1 MKRVLVA
8 EPIADAG
15 VELLREHYE
24 VDVGLNG
31 DLAEQ
36 IGAYDG
42 IVIRSAT
49 KLTADVL
56 ERADRLK
63 VIGRA
68 GVGVDNVDV
77 ETATRRGIVVANA
90 PESTVVSAAEHTI
103 GLLLALS
110 RNIPQAHAALKEGRW
125 ERGRYDAI
133 VIRSATSL
141 TAELIERAERLKVI
155 GRAGV
160 GIDNVDVDAATRRGI
175 VVANA
180 PESTVV
186 SAAEHTIGLLVALSR
201 NIPQAHAALKQG
213 RWERKTYGGVE
224 LAGKTLGVLGFGRI
238 GQQVARRAAG
248 LGMRVV
254 AYDPF
259 VTADRF
265 RELGVERVDRVDDVY
280 AIADFLTLHLP
291 LTDETRRSVGAPAF
305 GKMRDGVRIINA
317 ARGELIDEDALLEAL
332 RSGKVGGAALD
343 VFSTE
348 PYSGPLLEL
357 DNVVATPHL
366 AASTEEAQDRAG
378 VIIAEQVAAALEG
391 GLVTNAVNIPVI
403 GAEDL
408 EVLGAYIP
416 LAAKLG
422 RLAMELAEGRVDELR
437 LTYFGALAQ
446 YDTRLLTVAAL
457 NGAFQGRSD
466 QPVNYVN
473 APVIAAERGVEVREE
488 RRRSS
493 RDYTN
498 LLRVEAV
505 SEGAELRVAGTT
517 MGNDNRLW
525 LVSALGF
532 ELDMELAPRLVVFRY
547 DDVPGVIGKVG
558 TLFGN
563 AGVNIANMTVS
574 RTRQGG
580 QALMV
585 LSIDTPSPPELVERI
600 HAEFDDARFISLE

>member
-1 MKRVLVA
+1 MSKVLVREEIA
-8 EPIADAG
+8 EAG
-15 VELLREHYE
+15 VRLLRDRGFE
-24 VDVGLNG
+24 VDVDGDS
-31 DLAEQ
+31 DLAE
-36 IGAYDG
+36 
-42 IVIRSAT
+42 
-49 KLTADVL
+49 
-56 ERADRLK
+56 
-63 VIGRA
+63 
-68 GVGVDNVDV
+68 
-77 ETATRRGIVVANA
+77 
-90 PESTVVSAAEHTI
+90 TI
-103 GLLLALS
+103 
-110 RNIPQAHAALKEGRW
+110 
-125 ERGRYDAI
+125 GRYDAI
-133 VIRSATSL
+133 IVRSATKV
-141 TAELIERAERLKVI
+141 TADLIARADNLKVI

-160 GIDNVDVDAATRRGI
+160 GIDNVDVEAATRRGI

-180 PESTVV
+180 PESTVI
-186 SAAEHTIGLLVALSR
+186 SAAEHTIGLLVALTR

-224 LAGKTLGVLGFGRI
+224 LADKTLGVLGFGRI

-259 VTADRF
+259 VSRDRF
-265 RELGVERVDRVDDVY
+265 RELGVERVENQDDVY
-280 AIADFLTLHLP
+280 AAADFLTLHLP
-291 LTDETRRSVGAPAF
+291 LTDETRESLNAHAF
-305 GKMRDGVRIINA
+305 GKMRDGVRIVNA
-317 ARGELIDEDALLEAL
+317 ARGALVDEADLLDALK
-332 RSGKVGGAALD
+332 SGKVGGAALD

-357 DNVVATPHL
+357 DNVVVTPHL

-378 VIIAEQVAAALEG
+378 VIIAEQVAAALQG
-391 GLVTNAVNIPVI
+391 GLVSNAVNIPVI

-422 RLAMELAEGRVDELR
+422 RLVMELAEGRVEELR

-473 APVIAAERGVEVREE
+473 APMIAAERGVDVREE
-488 RRRSS
+488 RSRSA

-498 LLRVEAV
+498 LVRVEAV
-505 SEGAELRVAGTT
+505 SGGEPLRVAGTT

-532 ELDMELAPRLVVFRY
+532 ELDMELAPLLVVFRY

-558 TLFGN
+558 TLFGA

-580 QALMV
+580 QALMA
-585 LSIDTPSPPELVERI
+585 LSIDSPAPPELVQQV
-600 HAEFDDARFISLE
+600 HSEFDDARFISLE